1 MEFLIFFGFWHK
13 KLRDFSRN
21 FRIGGGGV
29 KPDPKG
35 FTEIYLCDRIQ
46 MFIK

>member
-1 MEFLIFFGFWHK
+1 MRLYPPHPRGGEFFF
-13 KLRDFSRN
+13 
-21 FRIGGGGV
+21 IGGGV